1 MLLAPSQG
9 TYHEMSATCMT
20 GYALARGL
28 RGGWLPADE
37 FGPAADSAWSAAS
50 QRIDDKGGLVDVCAG
65 TGPQRGADNTARA
78 YINRPAES
86 GFDDRGASLL
96 LILANDTPRLY

>member
-1 MLLAPSQG
+1 
-9 TYHEMSATCMT
+9 MT

-96 LILANDTPRLY
+96 LILASTNDTPRL